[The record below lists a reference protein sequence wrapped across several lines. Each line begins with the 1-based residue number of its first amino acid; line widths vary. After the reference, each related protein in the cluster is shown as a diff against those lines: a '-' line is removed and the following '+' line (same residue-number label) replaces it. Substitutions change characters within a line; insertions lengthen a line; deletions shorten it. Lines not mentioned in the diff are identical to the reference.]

1 MSKDKDKEDNIEDT
15 DLEDLLS
22 DDDDFKDMLDEEDD
36 LDNDLSDFD
45 DDVGTMDDFT
55 EDEKSLAE
63 NENMDLSEEKSALE
77 SNSKPSKN
85 LEPTPKKEKSLDTPL
100 PKKEVPPVEK
110 KPPLKEKPKEVSEPT
125 HVEVINEE
133 MEALDSISLTLSVE
147 LSRLQVPL
155 KKVLEMRP
163 GNILDMEIPKQ
174 GFVDLIVSGK
184 KVGQGELVKLGD
196 VVGIR
201 ILEMGTKSF

>member
-1 MSKDKDKEDNIEDT
+1 
-15 DLEDLLS
+15 
-22 DDDDFKDMLDEEDD
+22 
-36 LDNDLSDFD
+36 
-45 DDVGTMDDFT
+45 
-55 EDEKSLAE
+55 
-63 NENMDLSEEKSALE
+63 
-77 SNSKPSKN
+77 
-85 LEPTPKKEKSLDTPL
+85 
-100 PKKEVPPVEK
+100 
-110 KPPLKEKPKEVSEPT
+110 
-125 HVEVINEE
+125 